1 MRFVFDYLACCYDV
15 YVFVVCCGRQVP
27 IGIFLASVVLCGVLL
42 SECRFLSL
50 FLSLFCDVSI
60 SVGAQFS
67 YIKAPHKKNHF
78 QNELRK
84 NISLQY
90 FRPLSID
97 TNTKHSHQR
106 NKTAASLKAHTT
118 QFILG
123 HHPQNASSHRAG
135 VTRRTTSLHGVLM
148 AHNNKQYSR
157 Q

>member
-1 MRFVFDYLACCYDV
+1 M
-15 YVFVVCCGRQVP
+15 Q
-27 IGIFLASVVLCGVLL
+27 VLCCVV
-42 SECRFLSL
+42 SCSPCVDFFLSSSL
-50 FLSLFCDVSI
+50 YFAMSLSR
-60 SVGAQFS
+60 SVRNFRTLKHR
-67 YIKAPHKKNHF
+67 IRKNHF